1 MANPKWSSQNSGYET
16 AIWAAK
22 IVFCFLGVVS
32 CGAAVRAAMGAL
44 ASARPG
50 FWASL
55 RSWLAP
61 QYLFVAVH
69 FIILV
74 IWKLSDQQQ
83 QHRHH
88 LEQWAAEAG
97 TAESENPTKIE
108 SFEPPPAAGL
118 PRKPSPE
125 IWRDEISP
133 SPTTGEVLALDPV
146 EHSPSDASS
155 LTTESCERST
165 PSSAFARQKSV
176 QPETETSIAMAE
188 REDEAAA
195 SAELENDS
203 MEATWMAIM
212 EKSSRPELTPPPVAA
227 TSSASH
233 EDMNRR
239 FDDFIKKNHD
249 QIRLLSSRRQ
259 P

>member
-1 MANPKWSSQNSGYET
+1 MANPKWSSQSSGYET

-44 ASARPG
+44 ASALPS

-83 QHRHH
+83 QHRRH

-97 TAESENPTKIE
+97 IPESEKLTKIE

-125 IWRDEISP
+125 IWRAP
-133 SPTTGEVLALDPV
+133 PPTTGEVLALDPGK
-146 EHSPSDASS
+146 HSPSDAS
-155 LTTESCERST
+155 TESCESST
-165 PSSAFARQKSV
+165 PSSAFEGQRSV
-176 QPETETSIAMAE
+176 QPEAETSIAMAE
-188 REDEAAA
+188 EEDEAAA
-195 SAELENDS
+195 AAAELENDS
-203 MEATWMAIM
+203 MEATWKAIM
-212 EKSSRPELTPPPVAA
+212 EKSSRPALTPPAP
-227 TSSASH
+227 SSASH

-239 FDDFIKKNHD
+239 FDDFIKKNHE

>member
-1 MANPKWSSQNSGYET
+1 MANPKWSSQISGYET

-44 ASARPG
+44 ASALPG

-83 QHRHH
+83 QHRRH

-108 SFEPPPAAGL
+108 SFEPPPVAGL

-133 SPTTGEVLALDPV
+133 PPTTGEVLALDPSD
-146 EHSPSDASS
+146 HSPSDASC
-155 LTTESCERST
+155 LTTEFCERST
-165 PSSAFARQKSV
+165 PSSACASQKSV
-176 QPETETSIAMAE
+176 QPEAETSIAMAE
-188 REDEAAA
+188 EEDEAA
-195 SAELENDS
+195 AELENDS
-203 MEATWMAIM
+203 MEATWRAIM
-212 EKSSRPELTPPPVAA
+212 EKSARPELTPRPVAA
-227 TSSASH
+227 PSSASH
-233 EDMNRR
+233 EDMKRR
-239 FDDFIKKNHD
+239 FDDFIKKNHE